1 MKYFSKEDGVV
12 YDELIGGTYE
22 PIEIGNVSLAGGAS
36 VQRGEIICENDG
48 AWSVVGSAAD
58 AKKNLA
64 IATADFT
71 ADSISAVT
79 PAYFS
84 GVFNREKII
93 CGAES
98 ASLDV
103 ATFEPELRKQNIRL
117 TSLKNYQKTA

>member
-1 MKYFSKEDGVV
+1 MKYFSKEDGWQE
-12 YDELIGGTYE
+12 DALIGGTLE
-22 PIEIGNVSLAGGAS
+22 SIEIGNVSLAGGAS
-36 VQRGEIICENDG
+36 VSRGELIVENSG
-48 AWSVVGSAAD
+48 AWSPVSSADD

-64 IATADFT
+64 IATRNFT

-117 TSLKNYQKTA
+117 TSLKNY

>member
-1 MKYFSKEDGVV
+1 MKYFEKVDGVV
-12 YDELIGGTYE
+12 YDELIGGMYE
-22 PIEIGNVSLAGGAS
+22 PIEIGNVSLSGGAS
-36 VQRGEIICENDG
+36 VKRGELICADSLG
-48 AWSVVGSAAD
+48 ALNQVSVAAD
-58 AKKNLA
+58 ASKPLA

-71 ADSISAVT
+71 ADSIQAVT

-103 ATFEPELRKQNIRL
+103 ATFEPEMRKQNLRL
-117 TSLKNYQKTA
+117 TSLKNY

>member
-12 YDELIGGTYE
+12 YDELLGGTHE
-22 PIEIGNVSLAGGAS
+22 PIEIGNVSLSGGAS
-36 VQRGEIICENDG
+36 VKRGELICESDG
-48 AWSVVGSAAD
+48 AWSPVSSAND
-58 AKKNLA
+58 KNKNLA

-71 ADSISAVT
+71 ADSIQAVT
-79 PAYFS
+79 PAFFS

-103 ATFEPELRKQNIRL
+103 ATFEVEMRKQNLRL
-117 TSLKNYQKTA
+117 TSIKNY